1 MSIFSLLFKKSD
13 DNLPLDNADLVLFAP
28 VSGTIV
34 PLTEV
39 PDVVISEKI
48 VGDGLAIVPESDE
61 LLAPCNCTVTNVV
74 ASQNAVSL
82 HTPCGV
88 DLYLVFGIG
97 LDRYSAQGCTA
108 LVKPGDVL
116 TTGTPILKIDM
127 PKVSETIKSTLT
139 SMIAVRSSAKIARLS
154 SALGKAQAGKTE
166 CLWIELQKDA
176 TEGQNKD

>member
-1 MSIFSLLFKKSD
+1 MSIFSKLFKKSD
-13 DNLPLDNADLVLFAP
+13 ENLPLDHADLVLFAP

-48 VGDGLAIVPESDE
+48 VGDGLAIVPETDE
-61 LLAPCNCTVTNVV
+61 LLAPCNCTVTNIV
-74 ASQNAVSL
+74 ASQNALAL
-82 HTPCGV
+82 HTACGV

-116 TTGTPILKIDM
+116 STGAPLLKIDF
-127 PKVSETIKSTLT
+127 PRVSETIKSTLT
-139 SMIAVRSSAKIARLS
+139 SLIVVRSSAKIARLS
-154 SALGKAQAGKTE
+154 SALGQASAGKTE
-166 CLWIELQKDA
+166 CMWIELQKEPAQD
-176 TEGQNKD
+176 Q